1 MKLENF
7 HIKELIIVGII
18 LYASFSFGF
27 MWNWMKN
34 DSIMSSIIGLGG
46 TGFIFFLI
54 AKYQYA
60 KKFPM
65 SSKIIS
71 LIIISFFYFTSRIF
85 VVLIHESGH
94 FFTGFASHLYVQE
107 VIIGLSGFVLF
118 DDIKSNF
125 VASRVNIAGA
135 LSIVIILILIMSI
148 LISYHNTLKPELF
161 FPLYFVFGLHLVEEI
176 RYWIRG
182 ILEKSNDAWLFLEGN
197 PEINPF
203 YALITLGIIFIVSI
217 MLLTLI
223 SIYIFKKYKEHD
235 TKIA

>member
-18 LYASFSFGF
+18 LYTTFSFGF
-27 MWNWMKN
+27 MWNWMKF
-34 DSIMSSIIGLGG
+34 DSIKTSIIGLGG

-54 AKYQYA
+54 AKYQNA
-60 KKFPM
+60 KKIPK
-65 SSKIIS
+65 SLKIIPFIFIT
-71 LIIISFFYFTSRIF
+71 LFYITSRFI

-125 VASRVNIAGA
+125 VASHVAIAGA

-148 LISYHNTLKPELF
+148 LISYRNTLKPEVF
-161 FPLYFVFGLHLVEEI
+161 FPLYFVLGLHLVEEI

-182 ILEKSNDAWLFLEGN
+182 ILEKSNDAWLFLERN

-203 YALITLGIIFIVSI
+203 YALIVVGIIFIVSI

-223 SIYIFKKYKEHD
+223 FIYIFKKYREQD